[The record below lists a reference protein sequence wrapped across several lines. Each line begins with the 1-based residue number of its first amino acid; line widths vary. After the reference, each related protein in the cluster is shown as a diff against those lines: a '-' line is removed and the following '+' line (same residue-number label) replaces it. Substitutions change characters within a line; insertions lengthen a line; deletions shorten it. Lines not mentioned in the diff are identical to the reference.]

1 MISWL
6 SHDITD
12 VCSNFTKQ
20 ELPGDEDFEVAGLS
34 RGSSLRD
41 GSFAP
46 SSQQL
51 GDGWRSGEAEDLW
64 SWKHWDHTMWGPPV
78 ISWFIGTSKYSYKC
92 HKP

>member
-6 SHDITD
+6 SQLSREITD

-46 SSQQL
+46 SSQ
-51 GDGWRSGEAEDLW
+51 
-64 SWKHWDHTMWGPPV
+64 
-78 ISWFIGTSKYSYKC
+78 
-92 HKP
+92 